1 MGTAS
6 WKIMRIEKRLEMV
19 RQQGPVGNSLGRS
32 DGHEGLM
39 FSYLI

>member
-1 MGTAS
+1 MGAAS
-6 WKIMRIEKRLEMV
+6 WKMRRMEKRLEMV

-39 FSYLI
+39 FYYFI